1 MLMRAK
7 TGSSKKRISFLA
19 VSMIVSIALVAAFS
33 LFTFDWFVTHDSN
46 EARYI
51 ASQKAPTSP
60 EGLAETRG
68 ITNNNRRSRAGISTH
83 YQMNQFMYALSR
95 FSGYIVSAGLGTC
108 AFF

>member
-1 MLMRAK
+1 MNEEML
-7 TGSSKKRISFLA
+7 KRISFLA
-19 VSMIVSIALVAAFS
+19 VSIILSIGLVAAFS
-33 LFTFDWFVTHDSN
+33 LFTFDWFVSHDS
-46 EARYI
+46 ADDRYI
-51 ASQKAPTSP
+51 ACRKALTSP

-68 ITNNNRRSRAGISTH
+68 ITNNNRRSRSGVSPH

>member
-1 MLMRAK
+1 MRAK
-7 TGSSKKRISFLA
+7 TGSNKKRISFLA
-19 VSMIVSIALVAAFS
+19 VSMIVSIGLVAAFS
-33 LFTFDWFVTHDSN
+33 VFTFDWFVTHDS
-46 EARYI
+46 ADDRYVV
-51 ASQKAPTSP
+51 SEKALTSP

-68 ITNNNRRSRAGISTH
+68 ITNNNRISRSGVSTH

>member
-1 MLMRAK
+1 MRAK
-7 TGSSKKRISFLA
+7 TGSNKKKISFLA
-19 VSMIVSIALVAAFS
+19 VSMILSIGLAAAFS

-51 ASQKAPTSP
+51 ACQKALPSP
-60 EGLAETRG
+60 EGLGETRG
-68 ITNNNRRSRAGISTH
+68 ITNNNRRSRAGVSTH

-95 FSGYIVSAGLGTC
+95 FSVYIVSAGLGTC